1 MLWSNYNQAGKTVHE
16 STLEQDKS
24 QKGARHCSNSRL
36 AQSPREVQP
45 EPPGWQSPGKVA
57 ACPSG
62 RARSG
67 HDRGRAPFPRS
78 RFQARPGQRPRTAG
92 MRCPPPTAPSLS
104 HPRGSAGTARAQPGT
119 KRHQHFQTRVP
130 PTQAERGTATRAQLP
145 TKSRP
150 AERRKR
156 RPEVTL
162 GRHRGALLSSF
173 SPPSTFSLLRQPSH
187 RGLAHNAASL
197 FPPPALLEG
206 PHGMRGPSLLPF
218 LSPPPMLPRN
228 SHSRPDALPLTLP
241 SAPPQVGGR
250 DPPGE
255 RQRAPSRSPGLTLK
269 MA

>member
-1 MLWSNYNQAGKTVHE
+1 MTKLVKLYMNQHSSKTKARKEHGTVATLGLLKAPGRCSLSHPAGKA
-16 STLEQDKS
+16 LERWLLVPL
-24 QKGARHCSNSRL
+24 G
-36 AQSPREVQP
+36 E
-45 EPPGWQSPGKVA
+45 
-57 ACPSG
+57 
-62 RARSG
+62 
-67 HDRGRAPFPRS
+67 RGRDTRILWGPAPFPRS
-78 RFQARPGQRPRTAG
+78 RFQARPGTAG
-92 MRCPPPTAPSLS
+92 MRCPPPTAPSLT

-130 PTQAERGTATRAQLP
+130 PAQAERGTATKTQLP

-162 GRHRGALLSSF
+162 GRHRGAPLSSF
-173 SPPSTFSLLRQPSH
+173 SPPSTFSLLRQPPH

-197 FPPPALLEG
+197 FPPPALLPPEG
-206 PHGMRGPSLLPF
+206 PHGMRGPSLPPF
-218 LSPPPMLPRN
+218 LSPPPMPPRN
-228 SHSRPDALPLTLP
+228 SYSRPDALPFTLP